1 MLTTPSIYHE
11 LGDLHY
17 CQFFYL
23 YESETPPTPEQV
35 RSAIF
40 ANIPASTEPAPSKW
54 KRYEKYERGWVA
66 VASTLDRHWS
76 LADASV
82 IIQHQ
87 QYYKA
92 IEIRANTGVQGCDK
106 IAFGIDPRMTR
117 EDIEGATR
125 IYKNETN
132 TGWLFAHSNTG
143 HHADHEI
150 ALVAGIDGI
159 MQPFFRQYHVDVIMG
174 ANLTAKERAANQYKL
189 LSIFY
194 GECVG
199 LARKNARTK
208 HLGERHKDPHPAE
221 GYIHSEI
228 KVAYEATKTEWETN
242 RAKDVALIQGAF
254 TYITTALAIPNP
266 ETRWDKASRLAAEAK
281 KKAEAEAEAQEQT
294 NQESSGS

>member
-1 MLTTPSIYHE
+1 MLALPIIHREDSDITRCAF
-11 LGDLHY
+11 HY
-17 CQFFYL
+17 PVKGTYKL
-23 YESETPPTPEQV
+23 K
-35 RSAIF
+35 RSDIF
-40 ANIPASTEPAPSKW
+40 VNLTASTDPASEDWNSIDN
-54 KRYEKYERGWVA
+54 YERGWVA
-66 VASTLDRHWS
+66 VLSTLNRYWILIDAAAFIEHGS
-76 LADASV
+76 LV
-82 IIQHQ
+82 ILSDNQ
-87 QYYKA
+87 
-92 IEIRANTGVQGCDK
+92 EGCDE

-125 IYKNETN
+125 IYKNENN

-228 KVAYEATKTEWETN
+228 KVAYEATKAEWETN

-266 ETRWDKASRLAAEAK
+266 ETRWDKAARLAAEAK
-281 KKAEAEAEAQEQT
+281 KKAEAAAQEQT